1 MIRHGAKWLLV
12 GLFWLPLLSGRAV
25 QAGEAVYI
33 KPGETFSITGVP
45 AFGRLIDLRR
55 VEETVEGAGDILTFA
70 FDDTG
75 KFLTVESSFVA
86 TVKYR
91 ISVMDPVSGE
101 YYPAST
107 CPVSKTLSI
116 YEHWISPIA
125 QLRMTDF
132 ELLHP
137 SGDRAG
143 LCD

>member
-1 MIRHGAKWLLV
+1 MIRHSAKWLFV
-12 GLFWLPLLSGRAV
+12 GLFWLLLLSGRAT

-33 KPGETFSITGVP
+33 KPGESFSITGVT

-55 VEETVEGAGDILTFA
+55 VETVEGAGDILTFA

-75 KFLTVESSFVA
+75 MWLNVESSFDA

-101 YYPAST
+101 YYPTST
-107 CPVSKTLSI
+107 CPVSSTLNTAS
-116 YEHWISPIA
+116 HWSSPVG

-132 ELLHP
+132 EFLHP
-137 SGDRAG
+137 SDDRAG
-143 LCD
+143 RCE